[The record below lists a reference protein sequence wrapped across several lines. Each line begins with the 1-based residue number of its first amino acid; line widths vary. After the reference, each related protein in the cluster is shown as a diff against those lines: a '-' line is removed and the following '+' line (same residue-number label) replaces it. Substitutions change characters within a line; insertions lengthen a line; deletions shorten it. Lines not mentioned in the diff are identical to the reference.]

1 MLRLSELK
9 LPLDHSPEAIEAV
22 ILKRLRIPPSQ
33 LINHRLVKRSIDARR
48 HERIQFIYSAD
59 VKVRGEA
66 ALLKRHAGNQKIR
79 KAPDTRYYPVA
90 QAPTDFP
97 QVETQRPVVVGAG
110 PCGYFAALL
119 LAQMGFKPLLLER
132 GQSIKKRTLE
142 TFAFWRG
149 QRPFNPDSNAQFG
162 EGGAGTFSDGKLY
175 SQVSDPEHY
184 GRKVLEELVASGAN
198 PEILTV
204 HRPHIGTYK
213 LATVV
218 RGMRARIEELGGEI
232 RFETR
237 VDELL
242 LRRDLDHSRTGKP
255 LQVVGLKLA
264 DGSTISSRHVLFALG
279 HSARDSFDMLERVGV
294 KLEAKPFSVGLRIEH
309 PQPLIDRARWGP
321 MVGHPQL
328 GHAEYKLVHHARN
341 GRSVYSFCMCP
352 GGVVVGATS
361 QADCVVTN
369 GMSQHTRNERNANSA
384 LVVNLEHQDLCSYER
399 WPGDPL
405 AGVALQR
412 DLERRAFQLG
422 GGGYCAPAQRQED
435 FLAGRPTTCLGEV
448 IPSYLPGITL
458 VDLNQMLP
466 APLIEALREALPAF
480 ARRLPGYEHPDAV
493 LTGVE
498 TRTSSPVRI
507 PRDNSFE
514 SLNTTGL
521 IPAGEGAGYAG
532 GILSAGIDGIRAAEA
547 LAKQLVVAQSSA

>member
-184 GRKVLEELVASGAN
+184 GRKVFEELVASGAN

-213 LATVV
+213 
-218 RGMRARIEELGGEI
+218 
-232 RFETR
+232 
-237 VDELL
+237 
-242 LRRDLDHSRTGKP
+242 
-255 LQVVGLKLA
+255 
-264 DGSTISSRHVLFALG
+264 
-279 HSARDSFDMLERVGV
+279 
-294 KLEAKPFSVGLRIEH
+294 
-309 PQPLIDRARWGP
+309 
-321 MVGHPQL
+321 
-328 GHAEYKLVHHARN
+328 
-341 GRSVYSFCMCP
+341 
-352 GGVVVGATS
+352 
-361 QADCVVTN
+361 
-369 GMSQHTRNERNANSA
+369 
-384 LVVNLEHQDLCSYER
+384 
-399 WPGDPL
+399 
-405 AGVALQR
+405 
-412 DLERRAFQLG
+412 
-422 GGGYCAPAQRQED
+422 
-435 FLAGRPTTCLGEV
+435 
-448 IPSYLPGITL
+448 
-458 VDLNQMLP
+458 
-466 APLIEALREALPAF
+466 
-480 ARRLPGYEHPDAV
+480 
-493 LTGVE
+493 
-498 TRTSSPVRI
+498 
-507 PRDNSFE
+507 
-514 SLNTTGL
+514 
-521 IPAGEGAGYAG
+521 
-532 GILSAGIDGIRAAEA
+532 
-547 LAKQLVVAQSSA
+547 